1 MNEKIDF
8 VITWVDGSDPKW
20 FAEKNEY
27 SEKKVNVD
35 DGVNRYRDMNLL
47 KYWFRSVEKFT
58 PWVNKIYFI
67 TWGHL
72 PKWLN
77 TDNPKLVIVNH
88 KDYIPKKY
96 LPTFSSTCIELNLFR
111 IKDLSERFV
120 LFNDDMFIVNPL
132 NKEYFFK
139 DGLPCDHWKENPFE
153 VESTTDDFFE
163 HTILNNLFLI
173 TKNFNKREVY
183 KNNFKKIFNLKYGK
197 RNMRFLMLLK
207 WRYFTGF
214 ECPHTANPYLKSNF
228 KELWDKD
235 EFILDR
241 SCSNRFR
248 SLLDVNQ
255 WAVNWYQMCKGQFSV
270 KSQKEFGEYYV
281 LSDDNTNLINYIR
294 SDKSSVVCINDTNS
308 AMDFEKAT
316 KEVQDVFEEKL
327 SEKCSFEK

>member
-27 SEKKVNVD
+27 SEKKINVD

-47 KYWFRSVEKFT
+47 KYWFRAVEKFT

-77 TDNPKLVIVNH
+77 INNPKLVVVNH

-228 KELWDKD
+228 KELWEKD

-270 KSQKEFGEYYV
+270 KNQKEFGEYYV

-327 SEKCSFEK
+327 SKKCSFEK